1 MDDWGIWR
9 LNCFSMNP
17 PDFSFALTAAGDSQ
31 WFRDVSAPLAKEL
44 EGMVPF
50 NREELPEPLRVR
62 TGITTNDLTSF
73 VMLGITFFVANRLG
87 GKALDDAYT
96 HLIQPRFTA
105 FLAKIDKKLNGGNR
119 KAKKVF
125 SVNRWYA
132 EHKVL
137 VSVSVVGSDFDEVI
151 KQLDLVPTVHSR
163 AIGWITANGA
173 RKPIHYYRIED
184 GKVSPV
190 PMLFD
195 RIEETL
201 LNS

>member
-1 MDDWGIWR
+1 MDDWGNWR

-31 WFRDVSAPLAKEL
+31 WFGEVSAPLSREL
-44 EGMVPF
+44 EEMVLF
-50 NREELPEPLRVR
+50 NKEELPEPLRVR
-62 TGITTNDLTSF
+62 TGIVTNDWKSF
-73 VMLGITFFVANRLG
+73 VMLGITFFVTNRLG
-87 GKALDDAYT
+87 GKALDDVYT
-96 HLIQPRFTA
+96 HLIQPRLTA

-119 KAKKVF
+119 KAKKLF

-132 EHKVL
+132 ERKVL
-137 VSVSVVGSDFDEVI
+137 VSVSVVGSDFEEVV
-151 KQLDLVPTVHSR
+151 KQLYLVPTVHSN
-163 AIGWITANGA
+163 ALGWIAANGM

-195 RIEETL
+195 HIEETTP
-201 LNS
+201 